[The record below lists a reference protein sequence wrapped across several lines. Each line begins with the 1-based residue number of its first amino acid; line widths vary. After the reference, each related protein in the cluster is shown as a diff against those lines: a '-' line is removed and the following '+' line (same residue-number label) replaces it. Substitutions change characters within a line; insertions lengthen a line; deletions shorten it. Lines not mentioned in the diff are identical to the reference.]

1 MWTEHRFVSFDE
13 TPIFYRYRA
22 TQELLKGVV
31 LMVHG
36 MGEHGGRYHAFA
48 DTLAEM
54 GLVSIVPDLRGFGRS
69 GGKKASVKHFTD
81 FHKDLAALHSWAH
94 RQYKE
99 TPLFLFGHSFGGLV
113 TSSYLA
119 FYHHPK
125 VSGLILSSPI
135 FGVAVPVPLWRHL
148 LGVAASYLYPDY
160 TQDSGVDPKT
170 LTHDQVILEAYAK
183 DPYIDRQIS
192 ARLYRELVRQIA
204 HREEIAKNIHA
215 PVLIVQAGEDKVVL
229 KDRTIQFFNELNSQD
244 KEMEIYPGFYHEVL
258 NETERSTVYSR
269 IGRWILGHVIHK

>member
-1 MWTEHRFVSFDE
+1 M
-13 TPIFYRYRA
+13 I
-22 TQELLKGVV
+22 
-31 LMVHG
+31 HG
-36 MGEHGGRYHAFA
+36 MGEHGGRYQAFA
-48 DTLAEM
+48 DYLAEM
-54 GLVSIVPDLRGFGRS
+54 GLVSIVPDLRGFGKS
-69 GGKKASVKHFTD
+69 GGKKVCIKHFTD
-81 FHKDLAALHSWAH
+81 FYKDLAALHSWAH

-99 TPLFLFGHSFGGLV
+99 TSLFLFGHSFGGLIA
-113 TSSYLA
+113 SSYLA

-148 LGVAASYLYPDY
+148 LGVTASYLTPDY

-183 DPYIDRQIS
+183 DPSINHQIS
-192 ARLYRELVRQIA
+192 ARLYRELVRQMTR
-204 HREEIAKNIHA
+204 REEIAKKIHA

-229 KDRTIQFFNELNSQD
+229 KDRTIQFFNELSSQD

-258 NETERSTVYSR
+258 NEIDRSTVYSR
-269 IGRWILGHVIHK
+269 AGRWILKHIIHK

>member
-22 TQELLKGVV
+22 TQEPLKGIV

-36 MGEHGGRYHAFA
+36 MGEHGGRYQAFA
-48 DTLAEM
+48 DYLAEM

-69 GGKKASVKHFTD
+69 GGKKVCLKRFTD
-81 FHKDLAALHSWAH
+81 FYKDLAALHSWAH

-99 TPLFLFGHSFGGLV
+99 TPLFLLGHSFGGLIV
-113 TSSYLA
+113 SSYSA
-119 FYHHPK
+119 FYPHPK

-135 FGVAVPVPLWRHL
+135 FGIAVPVPFWRHL

-160 TQDSGVDPKT
+160 TQNSGLDPKT
-170 LTHDQVILEAYAK
+170 LTHDQAILEAYNK
-183 DPYIDRQIS
+183 DLEIDHQIS

-204 HREEIAKNIHA
+204 RREEIAKNIHT

-229 KDRTIQFFNELNSQD
+229 KDRTVQFFNELNFQD

-258 NETERSTVYSR
+258 NEIERPAVYSR
-269 IGRWILGHVIHK
+269 IGRWILNHISHK